1 MGRTGTSEG
10 KGDGKGDCGLGG
22 IILRQGASP
31 EPGRGARLQAVLDR
45 FHMLLTADQLKAR
58 LEALAPGTQAE
69 VTDLTGTQ
77 DHWQATIV
85 SPVFEGKMM
94 IEQHRLVM
102 KLMQA
107 EIDSGVVHALTIKT
121 FAPSQVRK

>member
-1 MGRTGTSEG
+1 MT
-10 KGDGKGDCGLGG
+10 
-22 IILRQGASP
+22 
-31 EPGRGARLQAVLDR
+31 
-45 FHMLLTADQLKAR
+45 LTAEQLKSR
-58 LEALAPGTQAE
+58 LEALAPGTRAQ

-77 DHWQATIV
+77 DHWQAVII
-85 SPVFEGKMM
+85 SPVFEGKLM

-121 FAPSQVRK
+121 YSPSQAPTV

>member
-1 MGRTGTSEG
+1 MT
-10 KGDGKGDCGLGG
+10 
-22 IILRQGASP
+22 
-31 EPGRGARLQAVLDR
+31 
-45 FHMLLTADQLKAR
+45 LTAEQLKHR
-58 LEALAPGTQAE
+58 LESLAPGTLAQ

-77 DHWQATIV
+77 DHWQAVII

-102 KLMQA
+102 KHMHA

-121 FAPSQVRK
+121 YAPSQAPKH

>member
-1 MGRTGTSEG
+1 MT
-10 KGDGKGDCGLGG
+10 
-22 IILRQGASP
+22 
-31 EPGRGARLQAVLDR
+31 
-45 FHMLLTADQLKAR
+45 LTAQQLKER
-58 LEALAPGTQAE
+58 LEALAPGTRAD

-94 IEQHRLVM
+94 IEQHRMVM
-102 KLMQA
+102 KLMQS

-121 FAPSQVRK
+121 FAPSQARK

>member
-1 MGRTGTSEG
+1 MT
-10 KGDGKGDCGLGG
+10 
-22 IILRQGASP
+22 
-31 EPGRGARLQAVLDR
+31 
-45 FHMLLTADQLKAR
+45 LKLFSVDEIKFR
-58 LEALAPGTQAE
+58 LEALAPGTVAE

-77 DHWQATIV
+77 DHWQATII

-94 IEQHRLVM
+94 IEQHRMVM

-107 EIDSGVVHALTIKT
+107 DIDSGVVHALTIKT

>member
-1 MGRTGTSEG
+1 MT
-10 KGDGKGDCGLGG
+10 
-22 IILRQGASP
+22 
-31 EPGRGARLQAVLDR
+31 
-45 FHMLLTADQLKAR
+45 LLTVHELKAR
-58 LEALAPGTQAE
+58 LEALAPGTTAE

-77 DHWQATIV
+77 DHWQATII

-121 FAPSQVRK
+121 YAPSQVKK

>member
-1 MGRTGTSEG
+1 MNLTA
-10 KGDGKGDCGLGG
+10 
-22 IILRQGASP
+22 Q
-31 EPGRGARLQAVLDR
+31 
-45 FHMLLTADQLKAR
+45 LLTAQQLKER
-58 LEALAPGTQAE
+58 LEALAPGTHAD

-94 IEQHRLVM
+94 IEQHRMVM

-121 FAPSQVRK
+121 FSPSQVRK

>member
-1 MGRTGTSEG
+1 MMSQMT
-10 KGDGKGDCGLGG
+10 
-22 IILRQGASP
+22 
-31 EPGRGARLQAVLDR
+31 
-45 FHMLLTADQLKAR
+45 LTAEQLKER
-58 LEALAPGTQAE
+58 LEALAPGTRAD

-94 IEQHRLVM
+94 IEQHRMVM
-102 KLMQA
+102 KLMQS

-121 FAPSQVRK
+121 FAPSQARK